1 METDFPVCLEAGV
14 TGAEW
19 REVVAEGLLPQ
30 EGRAAIAPP
39 MQAFPIPLA

>member
-19 REVVAEGLLPQ
+19 REGLLPQ